1 MVGAQTGAGIRVG
14 GLARDR
20 RMDKLLEQE
29 GRKQES
35 QRWRVAGR
43 LGPGKEKK
51 APRFSPDTDTEVV
64 CREKSGW
71 RFKESRVLDSQSLG
85 SESSIGEGNHQLV
98 GNCLPWGVLFP
109 QGHAAQRSGESK
121 LS

>member
-35 QRWRVAGR
+35 QRRRVAGR

-51 APRFSPDTDTEVV
+51 APSFSPDTDTEVV
-64 CREKSGW
+64 CWEKSGW
-71 RFKESRVLDSQSLG
+71 RFKESRS
-85 SESSIGEGNHQLV
+85 V
-98 GNCLPWGVLFP
+98 G
-109 QGHAAQRSGESK
+109 
-121 LS
+121 